1 MLLFN
6 IFSLIVIF
14 ISFSLSIVG
23 YGYHFKKYLTN
34 ENNFEIG
41 ESGIFG
47 FVFLYLVAV
56 TIHFFFSLNQ
66 VTTITILIIGIF
78 LSIKIHRKIQEYF
91 NKNLFICLLIV
102 FLSLILAATNNLHDD
117 VYLYQLPYVN
127 YLQSEKIIFGLS
139 SLNDFAA
146 YSHGLYDIMSLFKVP
161 IFKNQ
166 TIFLIPVIFVMFFL
180 FILNDN
186 LKVNKNYLRVFTY
199 IILFLFLF
207 KFTRSKQF
215 GTDVPVI
222 CLLFLI
228 QIYILNYIKSEN
240 KNYFFKSVIIFIFA
254 VFLKI
259 YAIFSVFY
267 LLFFLIK
274 FKENILIFF
283 KNRNLV
289 FFICFICLITFSK
302 NVIHTGCLMYPVTST
317 CLEKEN
323 ANWSVGKKAIE
334 LRKVSLEAATKG
346 IRIYIRNQDHKE
358 IITPEEYLDK
368 FKYTYHLNVIKD
380 PDFER
385 FLVLVSIFLILCLTS
400 VVNFFI
406 KKNDYLIE
414 EKFDKKILYLSFFPF
429 LAWIIYI
436 PHIRYGGYSYIAFF
450 LYLLFLELNLF
461 KYLTKKNL
469 NILLILGLFF
479 IFSKNYLRI
488 KDEYYLKKFSINN
501 YPLPEY
507 KIFNFS
513 SKKIN
518 NLELNISNHWQLCG
532 EIPFPCLVKTNF
544 DSINQI
550 KSVFG
555 YYFINS
561 DEQKVIKHMKKEI
574 YKIHYEMN

>member
-6 IFSLIVIF
+6 IFSLIIIF
-14 ISFSLSIVG
+14 ISFSLSILG

-56 TIHFFFSLNQ
+56 TVHFFFSLNQ
-66 VTTITILIIGIF
+66 VATITILIIGII
-78 LSIKIHRKIQEYF
+78 LSIKIQTKIKEYF
-91 NKNLFICLLIV
+91 NKNLFINLLIV
-102 FLSLILAATNNLHDD
+102 SLSLILASTNNLHDD

-180 FILNDN
+180 FILKDN
-186 LKVNKNYLRVFTY
+186 LKINKNYLKVFTY

-240 KNYFFKSVIIFIFA
+240 KNYFFKSIIIFIFA

-283 KNRNLV
+283 KNKNLV
-289 FFICFICLITFSK
+289 FFICFICFITFSK

-317 CLEKEN
+317 CLDKEN
-323 ANWSVGKKAIE
+323 ISWSIGKKAIE
-334 LRKVSLEAATKG
+334 LRKISLEAATKG
-346 IRIYIRNQDHKE
+346 IRIYIRNQDHQE

-368 FKYTYHLNVIKD
+368 FRYTYHLNVIQD

-400 VVNFFI
+400 AINFFI
-406 KKNDYLIE
+406 KKKNYLIE
-414 EKFDKKILYLSFFPF
+414 EKFDKRILYLSFFPF
-429 LAWIIYI
+429 IAWIIYI
-436 PHIRYGGYSYIAFF
+436 PHIRYGGYSYIALF
-450 LYLLFLELNLF
+450 LYLIFLELNLF
-461 KYLTKKNL
+461 RCLTKKNL
-469 NILLILGLFF
+469 NIILILGIFF
-479 IFSKNYLRI
+479 IFTKNFLRI
-488 KDEYYLKKFSINN
+488 KDEYYLKKFSIIN

-507 KIFNFS
+507 KTFNFS

-518 NLELNISNHWQLCG
+518 NLKLNISDHWQLCG

-544 DSINQI
+544 ESINQI

-561 DEQKVIKHMKKEI
+561 DERKIIEHMKKEI

>member
-6 IFSLIVIF
+6 IFSLIIIF

-66 VTTITILIIGIF
+66 VATITILIIGIF
-78 LSIKIHRKIQEYF
+78 LSIKIHTKIKEYF
-91 NKNLFICLLIV
+91 NKNLFIYLLIIS
-102 FLSLILAATNNLHDD
+102 LSLILAATNNLHDD
-117 VYLYQLPYVN
+117 VYLYQLPYIK

-186 LKVNKNYLRVFTY
+186 LKVNKNYLKVFTY

-259 YAIFSVFY
+259 YAIFSIFY
-267 LLFFLIK
+267 FLFFLIK

-302 NVIHTGCLMYPVTST
+302 NIIHTGCLMYPVTST

-323 ANWSVGKKAIE
+323 ANWSIGKKAIE

-346 IRIYIRNQDHKE
+346 IRIYIRNQGHLE
-358 IITPEEYLDK
+358 IITPKEYLDK

-385 FLVLVSIFLILCLTS
+385 FLVLVSIFLILWLTS
-400 VVNFFI
+400 TVNFFI
-406 KKNDYLIE
+406 KKKDYLIE

-436 PHIRYGGYSYIAFF
+436 PHIRYGGYSYVAFF

-469 NILLILGLFF
+469 NILLILGLVF

-507 KIFNFS
+507 KTFNFS

>member
-6 IFSLIVIF
+6 IFSLIIIF
-14 ISFSLSIVG
+14 IFFSLSIVG

-78 LSIKIHRKIQEYF
+78 LSIKIHTKIQEYF
-91 NKNLFICLLIV
+91 NKNLYIHLLIV

-240 KNYFFKSVIIFIFA
+240 KNYFFKSIIIFIFA

-289 FFICFICLITFSK
+289 FFICLICLITFSK

-346 IRIYIRNQDHKE
+346 IRIYIRNQGHKE
-358 IITPEEYLDK
+358 IITPEKYLDK

-385 FLVLVSIFLILCLTS
+385 FLVLVSIFLILCFTS

-406 KKNDYLIE
+406 KKKDYLIE

-436 PHIRYGGYSYIAFF
+436 PHIRYGGYSYLAFF

-513 SKKIN
+513 TKKIN

>member
-6 IFSLIVIF
+6 ISSFIF
-14 ISFSLSIVG
+14 IFIFFSLSIVG
-23 YGYHFKKYLTN
+23 YGYYLKKYLTN

-47 FVFLYLVAV
+47 LIFLYLIAV

-66 VTTITILIIGIF
+66 VTSISILLIGF
-78 LSIKIHRKIQEYF
+78 LLSIKILSKIREYF
-91 NKNLFICLLIV
+91 NKNLSIYLLIL
-102 FLSLILAATNNLHDD
+102 FLSLVLAATNNLHDD
-117 VYLYQLPYVN
+117 VYLYQLPYIN

-146 YSHGLYDIMSLFKVP
+146 YSHGLYDLMSLFKVP

-180 FILNDN
+180 FIINDN
-186 LKVNKNYLRVFTY
+186 LKINKNYLKVFSY

-228 QIYILNYIKSEN
+228 QIYILNYIKSGN
-240 KNYFFKSVIIFIFA
+240 KDYFFKSITIFIFA

-259 YAIFSVFY
+259 YAVFAVFY
-267 LLFFLIK
+267 FLIFLSK
-274 FKENILIFF
+274 FKENILNIF
-283 KNRNLV
+283 KNRNLI

-302 NVIHTGCLMYPVTST
+302 NLIHTGCLMYPVTST
-317 CLEKEN
+317 CFDKEN
-323 ANWSVGKKAIE
+323 VSWSIGKKAIE

-346 IRIYIRNQDHKE
+346 IRIYIRNQNHNE
-358 IITPEEYLDK
+358 IITPEEYLEK
-368 FKYTYHLNVIKD
+368 FKYSYHLNVIQD

-385 FLVLVSIFLILCLTS
+385 FLILISIFIILCFMNS
-400 VVNFFI
+400 VNFFI
-406 KKNDYLIE
+406 KKKDYLNE

-450 LYLLFLELNLF
+450 LYLLFLELNFF

-469 NILLILGLFF
+469 NILLVLGLVF
-479 IFSKNYLRI
+479 IFSKNSIRI
-488 KDEYYLKKFSINN
+488 KDEYHLKKFSTNN

-507 KIFNFS
+507 KTFKFS

-518 NLELNISNHWQLCG
+518 NLELNISDHWQLCG
-532 EIPFPCLVKTNF
+532 EIPFPCLVQTNF

-550 KSVFG
+550 KSVLG

>member
-346 IRIYIRNQDHKE
+346 IRIYIRNQDHKK

>member
-6 IFSLIVIF
+6 IFSLIIIF
-14 ISFSLSIVG
+14 ISFSLSILG

-56 TIHFFFSLNQ
+56 TVHFFFSLNQ
-66 VTTITILIIGIF
+66 VATITILIIGII
-78 LSIKIHRKIQEYF
+78 LSIKIQTKIKEYF
-91 NKNLFICLLIV
+91 NKNLFINLLIV
-102 FLSLILAATNNLHDD
+102 SLSLILASTNNLHDD

-180 FILNDN
+180 FILKDN
-186 LKVNKNYLRVFTY
+186 LKINKNYLKVFTY

-240 KNYFFKSVIIFIFA
+240 KNYFFKSIIIFIFA

-283 KNRNLV
+283 KNKNLV
-289 FFICFICLITFSK
+289 FFICFICFITF
-302 NVIHTGCLMYPVTST
+302 
-317 CLEKEN
+317 
-323 ANWSVGKKAIE
+323 
-334 LRKVSLEAATKG
+334 
-346 IRIYIRNQDHKE
+346 
-358 IITPEEYLDK
+358 
-368 FKYTYHLNVIKD
+368 
-380 PDFER
+380 
-385 FLVLVSIFLILCLTS
+385 
-400 VVNFFI
+400 
-406 KKNDYLIE
+406 
-414 EKFDKKILYLSFFPF
+414 
-429 LAWIIYI
+429 
-436 PHIRYGGYSYIAFF
+436 
-450 LYLLFLELNLF
+450 
-461 KYLTKKNL
+461 
-469 NILLILGLFF
+469 
-479 IFSKNYLRI
+479 
-488 KDEYYLKKFSINN
+488 
-501 YPLPEY
+501 
-507 KIFNFS
+507 
-513 SKKIN
+513 
-518 NLELNISNHWQLCG
+518 
-532 EIPFPCLVKTNF
+532 
-544 DSINQI
+544 
-550 KSVFG
+550 
-555 YYFINS
+555 
-561 DEQKVIKHMKKEI
+561 
-574 YKIHYEMN
+574 